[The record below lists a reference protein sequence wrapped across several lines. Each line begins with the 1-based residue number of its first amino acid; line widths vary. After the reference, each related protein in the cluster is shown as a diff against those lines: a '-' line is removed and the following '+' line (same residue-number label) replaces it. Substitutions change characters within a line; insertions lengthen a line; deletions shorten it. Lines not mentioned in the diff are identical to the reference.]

1 MIKQGIGVGVIILN
15 EKNEVLLLLRNSDRE
30 LADSDMHLEG
40 TYTLPSGKVLL
51 NETLIDAAIRKVKDE
66 ANLEVLAN
74 DLILISISDDIN
86 MYAHYVTIGFVAKN
100 YSGTLKLKNSGEF
113 VDFGWFKLD
122 TLPNNLCEPS
132 KKIIEHYLN
141 KKIYN

>member
-51 NETLIDAAIRKVKDE
+51 NETLIDAAIRKLNDE

-86 MYAHYVTIGFVAKN
+86 MYAHYVTIGFVTKN
-100 YSGTLKLKNSGEF
+100 YSGTFKLKNSGEF

>member
-51 NETLIDAAIRKVKDE
+51 NETLIDAAIRKLKDE

-100 YSGTLKLKNSGEF
+100 YSGTFKLKNSGEF

-132 KKIIEHYLN
+132 EKIIEHYLN